1 MPLCGF
7 RVIVEL
13 RSWFSR
19 DSLTCCLSQGTF
31 RCRIAGSLRTVQT
44 PTPVTI
50 WAGLRFTGY
59 GQLVMAQSSL
69 EIARLLMNFGAD
81 VSVTDDKGWTPLL
94 AELLLGSSA
103 KSRYC
108 IRDKK

>member
-1 MPLCGF
+1 M
-7 RVIVEL
+7 
-13 RSWFSR
+13 
-19 DSLTCCLSQGTF
+19 
-31 RCRIAGSLRTVQT
+31 VQT